1 MRIVHTQNILRVIG
15 VLLSLLLFQL
25 SLAAYVTR
33 PENQHLTQ
41 LLSDASDEAFE
52 LANDANE
59 TQALILN
66 DTNWVTHALMLAK
79 VKGHVDNMALIIE
92 KLSKTQKSGSELQEQ
107 AVERMLPL
115 VKELSVN
122 TMAAINYLNQNKD
135 RPISDPYTQY
145 LNKNAETARQLSSM
159 ISSLLEYQKSMAE
172 IEKLRSKLVASGAPT
187 S

>member
-1 MRIVHTQNILRVIG
+1 
-15 VLLSLLLFQL
+15 L

-41 LLSDASDEAFE
+41 LLSDASDEALE

-135 RPISDPYTQY
+135 RPISDSYTQY